1 MSELVSVVV
10 PTYNYGRYL
19 TGALASVLG
28 QTHPHLEVLVVD
40 DGSTDDTPE
49 VVAPFLADR
58 RVRYFRRPNGGPAA
72 ARNFGVAQAR
82 GPLVAFL
89 DADDRWLPA
98 KLAKQLACF
107 QAMAAPGLVYARR
120 LLIDAEGWQLEYR
133 QPQLYRGWVL
143 PRLFRDNFICFSSVV
158 VRRELLLAAGGF
170 DTGVEHAEDYD
181 LLLRLAQRA
190 WVDFVDEPLVLYRTG
205 HGNLSSQHEKRF
217 RAVCAIMQRFLA
229 GTGRGQL
236 PAELV
241 RRSWAETFCHWGAAR
256 RDHAFCGA
264 ALMFA
269 RALCRRPA
277 YTEAWRGL
285 ASLCVP
291 EPLRRRLR
299 RWRGKPEDWRRPQ
312 RLRLLAPC

>member
-1 MSELVSVVV
+1 MSDLVSVVV

-19 TGALASVLG
+19 GGALTSVLG
-28 QTHPHLEVLVVD
+28 QTHPHLEILVVD
-40 DGSTDDTPE
+40 DGSTDNTPG

-72 ARNFGVAQAR
+72 ARNFGVDQAR
-82 GPLVAFL
+82 GSLVAFL

-98 KLAKQLACF
+98 KLEKQLACF
-107 QAMAAPGLVYARR
+107 RAPAAPGLVYARR
-120 LLIDAEGWQLEYR
+120 LLIDAEGWQLEYP
-133 QPQLYRGWVL
+133 QPELHRGWVL

-158 VRRELLLAAGGF
+158 VRRELLVEAGGF
-170 DTGVEHAEDYD
+170 DPDVEHAEDYD
-181 LLLRLAQRA
+181 LLLRLTQRCR
-190 WVDFVDEPLVLYRTG
+190 VDYVDEPLVLYRTG

-217 RAVCAIMQRFLA
+217 RAVVGIMRRFLA
-229 GTGRGQL
+229 SGGRGQL
-236 PAELV
+236 PADLV

-256 RDHAFCGA
+256 RDHAFLGA
-264 ALMFA
+264 ALMYA

-277 YTEAWRGL
+277 CAEAWRGL

-299 RWRGKPEDWRRPQ
+299 RWRGRPVDWRRPR
-312 RLRLLAPC
+312 RLRPLVLS